1 MQNTT
6 NTKQLFGGAKKLP
19 GLEKQ
24 TPDMCV
30 DDENDS
36 KTRPLT
42 NFKRMDAIFKQ
53 ERSKENFTVFEKCTS
68 D

>member
-6 NTKQLFGGAKKLP
+6 NTKQLFGGAKKLS

-24 TPDMCV
+24 TPDMCL

-36 KTRPLT
+36 KSRPLT
-42 NFKRMDAIFKQ
+42 KRMDAIFKTR
-53 ERSKENFTVFEKCTS
+53 EE
-68 D
+68 